1 MTTPRTPDAL
11 RHHADPRI
19 RSYAEQY
26 SVPQWRVRKYDLDQL
41 DRMGDS
47 PRAMILR
54 MTQKQGGQGKYP
66 RKTIAVRKSPKPV
79 ANVDRMM
86 ELA

>member
-1 MTTPRTPDAL
+1 
-11 RHHADPRI
+11 
-19 RSYAEQY
+19 
-26 SVPQWRVRKYDLDQL
+26 
-41 DRMGDS
+41 MGDS

-86 ELA
+86 ELAEKEKCDG